1 MRFYFKNHIIDFIK
15 KKIYSKREIRNNS
28 FRNYLNKDFNNI
40 DSKTKEFEKLKIIL
54 SIFNHLSTKR
64 KKQLIILFLIMLMT
78 GILETFSLF
87 SIIPVLLTIN
97 GSSKIRNIP
106 IFQTIS
112 DRYSI
117 EPNTFFIYAC
127 IFLILISLIS
137 TFTKILNLWI
147 SERLSAA
154 IGSDISC
161 RVFDLILNQPY
172 NYHLNINSSKL
183 IASTTAHI
191 DGLVVVLR
199 SLLRLFTS
207 LLIVI
212 FLLIGLISI
221 SFRIAISTTFIFSI
235 TYVFFSAFSKR
246 KLYGYSKSHVKNINL
261 QIKSLQEGLGSI
273 RDVILTNS
281 QETFLK
287 KYRKA
292 DFPMRI
298 ALAKSNFLGLS
309 PKYILECLGIILI
322 ILLILFLNL
331 SSRPNDLGII
341 PIVGTIALGAQKL
354 LPAMQQSYN
363 SWAILGY
370 NFLSIIEILTL
381 LNLNSNKN
389 NQKLI
394 KSNINIFSN
403 NLKFDKI
410 EFTYDKSTTN
420 VLKNINF
427 TILPGERIGV
437 IGKTGSGKSTLINI
451 LMGLLE
457 PTQGSVLI
465 DNQNLY
471 KNPNREFLYNWRRQI
486 GHVPQQIFLT
496 DGSIAENIAFGESN
510 QEINFDRVIESAKK
524 AQISDYIELT
534 NDGYNTIVGERGI
547 KLSGGQIQR
556 IGIARALYRNCR
568 ILIFDEATSALDND
582 TEKALIKAINNISK
596 DITLITIAH
605 RLSTVANCD
614 RLILVDKGK
623 IQTQGIPS
631 TVLSQ
636 MNIESST

>member
-1 MRFYFKNHIIDFIK
+1 
-15 KKIYSKREIRNNS
+15 
-28 FRNYLNKDFNNI
+28 
-40 DSKTKEFEKLKIIL
+40 
-54 SIFNHLSTKR
+54 
-64 KKQLIILFLIMLMT
+64 
-78 GILETFSLF
+78 
-87 SIIPVLLTIN
+87 
-97 GSSKIRNIP
+97 
-106 IFQTIS
+106 
-112 DRYSI
+112 
-117 EPNTFFIYAC
+117 
-127 IFLILISLIS
+127 
-137 TFTKILNLWI
+137 
-147 SERLSAA
+147 
-154 IGSDISC
+154 
-161 RVFDLILNQPY
+161 
-172 NYHLNINSSKL
+172 
-183 IASTTAHI
+183 
-191 DGLVVVLR
+191 
-199 SLLRLFTS
+199 
-207 LLIVI
+207 
-212 FLLIGLISI
+212 
-221 SFRIAISTTFIFSI
+221 
-235 TYVFFSAFSKR
+235 
-246 KLYGYSKSHVKNINL
+246 
-261 QIKSLQEGLGSI
+261 
-273 RDVILTNS
+273 
-281 QETFLK
+281 FLK

-534 NDGYNTIVGERGI
+534 NDGYN
-547 KLSGGQIQR
+547 
-556 IGIARALYRNCR
+556 
-568 ILIFDEATSALDND
+568 
-582 TEKALIKAINNISK
+582 
-596 DITLITIAH
+596 
-605 RLSTVANCD
+605 
-614 RLILVDKGK
+614 
-623 IQTQGIPS
+623 
-631 TVLSQ
+631 
-636 MNIESST
+636 